1 MGQETPADETELMFG
16 IDCCDVK
23 MKSRY
28 YYKFSTDVF
37 MIESLVSL
45 RHQVLIMAF

>member
-1 MGQETPADETELMFG
+1 MFG

-28 YYKFSTDVF
+28 YLKFSTDVF
-37 MIESLVSL
+37 IIESEISL
-45 RHQVLIMAF
+45 RHQVLITTF